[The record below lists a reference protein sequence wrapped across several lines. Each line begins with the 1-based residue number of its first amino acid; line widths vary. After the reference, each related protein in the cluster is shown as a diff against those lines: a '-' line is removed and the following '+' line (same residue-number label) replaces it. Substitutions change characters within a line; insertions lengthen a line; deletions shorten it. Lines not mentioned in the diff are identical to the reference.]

1 MLLSVTTRMDSY
13 IQFMTVLTLFVFVLI
28 VTYLVTRW
36 IARYQKGRA
45 GLGNLEIVE
54 TCRVSPNKYVHI
66 IRAGKRYLVVAIGKD
81 EIHMLSELSEEEID
95 LQENGQ
101 EQTLDFASV
110 FDRVKKL
117 KEKDK
122 D

>member
-1 MLLSVTTRMDSY
+1 MLLSVTTRTDSY

-28 VTYLVTRW
+28 ATYLVTRW

-54 TCRVSPNKYVHI
+54 TCRVSPNKYVQI

-95 LQENGQ
+95 LQENRQ

>member
-13 IQFMTVLTLFVFVLI
+13 LQFMTVLILFVFVLAA
-28 VTYLVTRW
+28 TYMVTRW
-36 IARYQKGRA
+36 IARYQKGKA
-45 GLGNLEIVE
+45 GTGNLEIME
-54 TCRVSPNKYVHI
+54 ACRVGNNKYIQI
-66 IRAGKRYLVVAIGKD
+66 IRAGKKYLVVAIGKD

-95 LQENGQ
+95 LQEDGQ
-101 EQTLDFASV
+101 EQALDFAGV
-110 FDRVKKL
+110 FDRVKKM

>member
-13 IQFMTVLTLFVFVLI
+13 LQFMTVLILFVFVLAA
-28 VTYLVTRW
+28 TYLVTRW
-36 IARYQKGRA
+36 IARYQKGKA
-45 GLGNLEIVE
+45 GTGNLEIME
-54 TCRVSPNKYVHI
+54 ACRVGNNKYIQI
-66 IRAGKRYLVVAIGKD
+66 IRAGKKYLVVAIGKD

-110 FDRVKKL
+110 FDRVKKM

>member
-1 MLLSVTTRMDSY
+1 M
-13 IQFMTVLTLFVFVLI
+13 
-28 VTYLVTRW
+28 
-36 IARYQKGRA
+36 
-45 GLGNLEIVE
+45 
-54 TCRVSPNKYVHI
+54 
-66 IRAGKRYLVVAIGKD
+66 VAIGKD

>member
-54 TCRVSPNKYVHI
+54 TCRVSPNKYVQI